1 MAYHKI
7 CGGSF
12 IVVEL
17 IRENLDNQGITAIIK
32 DETESG
38 RLAGFGPTT
47 YGHQDVFVHESE
59 KEKARQIIAITL
71 ANLEL

>member
-7 CGGSF
+7 YGGSF

-47 YGHQDVFVHESE
+47 YGHKDVFVHESE
-59 KEKARQIIAITL
+59 KEKAQQIIAITL

>member
-7 CGGSF
+7 YGGSF
-12 IVVEL
+12 IIVEL
-17 IRENLDNQGITAIIK
+17 IRKNLDDQGITAIIK

-47 YGHQDVFVHESE
+47 YGYQDVFIHESE
-59 KEKARQIIAITL
+59 KEKAQQIVATTL
-71 ANLEL
+71 ENLEL

>member
-7 CGGSF
+7 YGGSF
-12 IVVEL
+12 IIVEL
-17 IRENLDNQGITAIIK
+17 IRKNLDDQGITAIIK

-47 YGHQDVFVHESE
+47 YGYQDVFIHESE
-59 KEKARQIIAITL
+59 KEKAQQIVATTL

>member
-7 CGGSF
+7 YGGSF

-17 IRENLDNQGITAIIK
+17 IRKHLEDQGITVIIK

-47 YGHQDVFVHESE
+47 YGYQDIFVHESE
-59 KEKARQIIAITL
+59 QEKAQQIMAIAI

>member
-7 CGGSF
+7 YGGSF
-12 IVVEL
+12 IIVEL
-17 IRENLDNQGITAIIK
+17 IRKNLDDQGITAIIK

-47 YGHQDVFVHESE
+47 YGHQDVFVHETE
-59 KEKARQIIAITL
+59 KEKAQQIITSTL

>member
-7 CGGSF
+7 YGGSF

-17 IRENLDNQGITAIIK
+17 ILENLDNKGITAIIK

-59 KEKARQIIAITL
+59 KEKAQQIIAVTL